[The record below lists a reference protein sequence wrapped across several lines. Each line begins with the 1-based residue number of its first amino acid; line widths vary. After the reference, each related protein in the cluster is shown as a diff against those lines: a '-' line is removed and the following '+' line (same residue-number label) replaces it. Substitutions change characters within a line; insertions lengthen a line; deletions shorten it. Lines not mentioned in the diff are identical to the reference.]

1 MQMFFKD
8 SAPADH
14 ANAVERSDSLS
25 DRRRSAAPVLVLC
38 CVAAVAAAVVA
49 AVFGARATVRRGG
62 VIDRSKH
69 QDVTESAGV
78 ESLQVDD
85 SWRLLDRFEERVG
98 ESIAAA
104 RMSTLALEYT
114 PAGPSGNAVRRVAT
128 GIVLNDSGDVLSI
141 RIDAPP
147 PGAPVVA
154 RDADGRARSTRW
166 LAADHDTGLTLLRV
180 DESSGLRPVRSATRA
195 AVLGMSVFVV
205 GNPFGLGQS
214 VSRGHV
220 AGLNRHV
227 RIGHSKLGAL
237 IQLDV
242 PLRPGDNGALVA
254 NLRGEWLGQIRGVLS
269 PADPP
274 TADDK
279 KPGVGFAIKADDAAW
294 VADQLR
300 VNRKVDRAYLGVRL
314 LFEPN
319 PKAQGAII
327 SEVIADGPAAKAG
340 LKPGDRVVAALGQ
353 PIVDPQS
360 LIDVLDRTVA
370 RSVVPLELDRDGAA
384 QSARV
389 ETANR
394 PVETNGDRNPIKK
407 P

>member
-1 MQMFFKD
+1 MQLFFKD
-8 SAPADH
+8 SAPVDQ
-14 ANAVERSDSLS
+14 ANTVERSHSLS
-25 DRRRSAAPVLVLC
+25 DRRRSASPALVLC
-38 CVAAVAAAVVA
+38 CVAAVAAAFA
-49 AVFGARATVRRGG
+49 ATVVVRTTLRRGG
-62 VIDRSKH
+62 VIDQPKH
-69 QDVTESAGV
+69 QDITAKPVGDSV
-78 ESLQVDD
+78 QVDD

-141 RIDAPP
+141 RIDPPP

-274 TADDK
+274 TSDDK
-279 KPGVGFAIKADDAAW
+279 KQGVGFAIKADDAAW

-314 LFEPN
+314 VFEPN
-319 PKAQGAII
+319 PKAPGAII

-353 PIVDPQS
+353 TIADPQS
-360 LIDVLDRTVA
+360 LIDVLDRTIA
-370 RSVVPLELDRDGAA
+370 RSVVPLELDRDGAP

-389 ETANR
+389 ETAAR

>member
-1 MQMFFKD
+1 MRLFFND
-8 SAPADH
+8 L
-14 ANAVERSDSLS
+14 RSTKEATEIGRFGSGRA
-25 DRRRSAAPVLVLC
+25 RRRSAGPALAF
-38 CVAAVAAAVVA
+38 VAL
-49 AVFGARATVRRGG
+49 ATVIAIALVARSTLRSGGVVDRPKPQDATAPRGG
-62 VIDRSKH
+62 DSV
-69 QDVTESAGV
+69 QG
-78 ESLQVDD
+78 DD
-85 SWRLLDRFEERVG
+85 SWLLLDRFEQRVG
-98 ESIAAA
+98 ESITAA

-114 PAGPSGNAVRRVAT
+114 PAGASGNSVRRVAT

-141 RIDAPP
+141 RIDPPP

-154 RDADGRARSTRW
+154 RDADGKARSTRW

-205 GNPFGLGQS
+205 GNPYGLGQS

-227 RIGHSKLGAL
+227 KIGHSKLGAL

-274 TADDK
+274 NPDDK

-300 VNRKVDRAYLGVRL
+300 AHRKVDRAYLGVRL
-314 LFEPN
+314 VFEPK
-319 PKAQGAII
+319 PKAPGAII

-340 LKPGDRVVAALGQ
+340 VKPGDRVIAALGG
-353 PIVDPQS
+353 PISDPQS
-360 LIDVLDRTVA
+360 LIDLLDRTVA
-370 RSVVPLELDRDGAA
+370 RTIVSLELDRDGTA
-384 QSARV
+384 QSVRV
-389 ETANR
+389 ETASR
-394 PVETNGDRNPIKK
+394 PVETNNDHNPIKK